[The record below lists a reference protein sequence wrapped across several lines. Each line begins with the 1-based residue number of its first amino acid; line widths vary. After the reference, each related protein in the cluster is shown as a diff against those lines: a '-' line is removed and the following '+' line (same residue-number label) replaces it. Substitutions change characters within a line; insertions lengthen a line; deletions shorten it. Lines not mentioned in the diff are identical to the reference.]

1 MAKQGRAKQTRKAAD
16 KGVVRAAV
24 TTRPQTRRTMPLTV
38 SRPELLIK
46 GTDADFRRLVHGLLG
61 FLARHEAVREGHAAR
76 LGLAGIEYTV
86 LISIAHLGVEGEVN
100 VKTVADH
107 LRVSGAFVTT
117 VTRKLQ
123 AIGLVSKTP
132 GDIDRRRVLL
142 TVTDKGYEMLAE
154 LAPFQRAV
162 NDVEFSCLTR
172 EKFLLL
178 LEIVD
183 DLVVC
188 GDRAVALQDYIASS
202 NAPPHPA
209 PARRPARAS
218 ASQSRHEE

>member
-1 MAKQGRAKQTRKAAD
+1 MAKPGRAKPSRKAAD
-16 KGVVRAAV
+16 KAPAAPRAA
-24 TTRPQTRRTMPLTV
+24 PRRAMPLTV
-38 SRPELLIK
+38 SRPELLGK
-46 GTDADFRRLVHGLLG
+46 GGDADFRRLVHGLLG

-86 LISIAHLGVEGEVN
+86 LISIAHLGVAGEVN

-123 AIGLVSKTP
+123 ALGLVSKTP
-132 GDIDRRRVLL
+132 GDVDRRRVLL
-142 TVTDKGYEMLAE
+142 TVTDRGYEMLAE
-154 LAPFQRAV
+154 LAPYQRAV

-172 EKFLLL
+172 EKFILL

-183 DLVVC
+183 DLVAC

-202 NAPPHPA
+202 NAPPQPA
-209 PARRPARAS
+209 PARRTARGAS
-218 ASQSRHEE
+218 SHPRHEE